1 MTTTDSP
8 PQPSTAP
15 VLSTPD
21 DHVFKSS
28 LTDALPDAVS
38 HRNLPEDVFREM
50 YEIDRTVTEVLK
62 RGYKRIAL
70 QFPDERLGDSERV
83 YEMIYRGVNA
93 GGVTMG
99 QETADELLCCQ
110 GKASAAKMEGGAS
123 TCGRNELTTENET
136 PCGSNIAL
144 SSPTT
149 ERKVFILADTS
160 YSACC
165 VDEIAAEHVRADVL
179 VHYGRSCLSPTTRL
193 PVIYIFTSNPLLTS
207 VVVAGFRATFP
218 DLHTK
223 VLLMADVTY
232 ASHTLPV
239 YTALQELGYTNIF
252 PTEIIHDPASPLPN
266 RTLPPEVGE
275 EQLRDFALFH
285 LSEPLPSLLLILASR
300 ITSVHYFDPA
310 TSTVCSTLT
319 SPLLRRRY
327 ALLSH
332 AKSAGIIGILV
343 NTLNIKHYLP
353 MISRLKQQIREA
365 GRKSY
370 LVVVGKVNVEKVA
383 NFSEIEVWVGVGCWE
398 QGVVG
403 GTQGRGWWRPVIT
416 PWELA
421 IALGEREWN
430 GGWVADFG
438 DVLRR
443 DDERRQRKEQEAVQ
457 EEAEGEEEE
466 VGDSDEDA
474 PPEYDLRTGRY
485 ISTSR
490 PLGRISANARAI
502 DGNKTGASSALTA
515 PSNHQKELVGSGGVF
530 SPAAVFLRE
539 KRTWQGLGSDLDV
552 QEEGA
557 LVEEGRSGV
566 ARGYTVGKDGI
577 RH

>member
-1 MTTTDSP
+1 
-8 PQPSTAP
+8 AP

-21 DHVFKSS
+21 DHVFKS
-28 LTDALPDAVS
+28 LLIDAPPDAVS
-38 HRNLPEDVFREM
+38 HRDLPEGAFCEM
-50 YEIDRTVTEVLK
+50 YEVDRTVAEVLQG
-62 RGYKRIAL
+62 GYKRIAL

-83 YEMIYRGVNA
+83 YEMIYRGINA
-93 GGVTMG
+93 GGEAAVSAG
-99 QETADELLCCQ
+99 QDTADESLCCQ
-110 GKASAAKMEGGAS
+110 GKAEKKPPCS
-123 TCGRNELTTENET
+123 NTTL
-136 PCGSNIAL
+136 P
-144 SSPTT
+144 SPTT

-193 PVIYIFTSNPLLTS
+193 PVIYVFTSNPLSTS
-207 VVVAGFRATFP
+207 AAVAGFRATYP
-218 DLHTK
+218 DLDTK
-223 VLLMADVTY
+223 VLLMADITY
-232 ASHTLPV
+232 ASQTLPV
-239 YTALQELGYTNIF
+239 YTALQGLGYTNVF

-300 ITSVHYFDPA
+300 VASIHYFDSA
-310 TSTVCSTLT
+310 TSIVCSTLT

-327 ALLSH
+327 ALVSH

-403 GTQGRGWWRPVIT
+403 GTEGRGWWRPVVT
-416 PWELA
+416 PWELG

-438 DVLRR
+438 DVLKR
-443 DDERRQRKEQEAVQ
+443 DDERRQLKEQESG
-457 EEAEGEEEE
+457 EKEAEDAEDE
-466 VGDSDEDA
+466 GDSDEDA

-490 PLGRISANARAI
+490 PLGRKPTTTKAI
-502 DGNKTGASSALTA
+502 DGNEAVASSALTA
-515 PSNHQKELVGSGGVF
+515 PSNRQKELVESGGVL

-552 QEEGA
+552 EQEGA

-566 ARGYTVGKDGI
+566 ARGYIVGKDGI